1 VLHCRTSLIP
11 CYILLRTELCG
22 QAINQLFDSLG
33 RKSCSTNGVYEQE
46 PRGDMR
52 VWSEIVRGARE
63 EELPNI
69 PI

>member
-1 VLHCRTSLIP
+1 MLYITKNRTLWA
-11 CYILLRTELCG
+11 
-22 QAINQLFDSLG
+22 AINQLFDSLG
-33 RKSCSTNGVYEQE
+33 RKTCSINGVHEQE